1 MSWIRNQEPHDLFI
15 SHASELKIA
24 RMLSKVYSGSS
35 FGRLQMEIHMRTA
48 IILAAGLILSAT
60 GAWSQES
67 SRDRDDFDR
76 GSWRDNRDGWDRD
89 RDRRRGHMMRHDD
102 DDGDGDRGDHF
113 ERGARFFL
121 RSGDTQ
127 LRVVCGN
134 RESTQACVDA
144 ALRMFDRVQSQQGT
158 SARPPASSAPAQP
171 PQ

>member
-1 MSWIRNQEPHDLFI
+1 MKKAL
-15 SHASELKIA
+15 
-24 RMLSKVYSGSS
+24 
-35 FGRLQMEIHMRTA
+35 
-48 IILAAGLILSAT
+48 ILAAGLALVAT

-67 SRDRDDFDR
+67 SRDRDDYGR
-76 GSWRDNRDGWDRD
+76 GSWRESRDGWDRD
-89 RDRRRGHMMRHDD
+89 RDRHRGPMIMRGDD
-102 DDGDGDRGDHF
+102 DEDDRGDRS

-134 RESTQACVDA
+134 RESTQSCVDA

-158 SARPPASSAPAQP
+158 ASRAPAAPTQP